1 MRPDY
6 ELHGRQIW
14 AKPTSTSSSVT
25 LHCTPF
31 TLPSGGRL
39 TVDSTS
45 ILTLTENAIF
55 EPECTGGVPINPV
68 SGGSAVIDLRD
79 PFYASTSPQIYAIAA
94 ATVLSYMLVI
104 MLFITPRT
112 FLVGG
117 ASGGGWFLGRRG
129 VISGAS
135 GSTSVIGVGRRPWL
149 QKVAALTVAV
159 SLIIATA
166 DTFKVAEKQYNAG
179 YQDASALTDEVV
191 AGLEIRVVRVISDTC
206 LWLAQVQTLI
216 RLFPRHKEKVIIKW
230 TGFALIVLD
239 TIFSILDNFMHNAGR
254 TRPRRFVDAIP
265 ALSYLFALAL
275 SLLYAAWVIYY
286 SLSKRRYAFFHP
298 KMRNICLVA
307 VLSLTAVLVPVV
319 FFVLDISKPN
329 VAGWGDYV
337 RWVGAAAASV
347 VVWEWVERI
356 EALERDERKDGILG
370 REIFD
375 GDEMLEVTPSEE
387 VNWSRG
393 RCGPGTGGE
402 AGHDGRVTTTG
413 WGGMTNAANHISRSR
428 LPPHQGHQQRAE
440 ARDRRHDTAV
450 TEVARPST
458 ALHGHPPT
466 PPLAVAS
473 PVSRANTTSAA
484 STVYAVHYHPVSE
497 PTPSV
502 GTPLNSR
509 TEEHSKPDQAPQ
521 SSLECTRSQLNHQ
534 TDNNPSR
541 APVEAEAIAPQIQS
555 VSRWQNV
562 TNPFKRRRAS
572 PPPEVSGATSQATE
586 PRTSGNTR
594 RQPRPGSY
602 SLVRLRGIRRSR
614 APDVPL
620 PVMVIPAQ
628 PRGRVWS
635 PAVSE
640 DANALAP
647 SAADAPIDGSF
658 ENGDRTKGKA
668 TERHGPTIDVT
679 QRSTADPSP
688 TANPSP
694 LPGTSGV
701 SSPASATHAVLSQR
715 GHLKIYEEV
724 PKPSPTQIPRQSLN
738 RNSDEVSEPSQ
749 LDVRQ
754 SMPSREHGSAKY
766 GPSQDFGGVFNDTSI
781 TQRKSSL
788 DEEHPHRVR
797 PPEG

>member
-1 MRPDY
+1 MPPGHH
-6 ELHGRQIW
+6 LHDRQIW
-14 AKPTSTSSSVT
+14 AAPTSTSSSAT

-31 TLPSGGRL
+31 TLPSRGFL
-39 TVDSTS
+39 TIDSTS
-45 ILTLTENAIF
+45 ILTLTQNAVF
-55 EPECTGGVPINPV
+55 QPECTGGISIDSI

-94 ATVLSYMLVI
+94 ATVFSYMLVI

-112 FLVGG
+112 FCVGG
-117 ASGGGWFLGRRG
+117 ASGGVGFLGRG
-129 VISGAS
+129 GMISGAS

-149 QKVAALTVAV
+149 QKVAALTVAI
-159 SLIIATA
+159 SLTIATA
-166 DTFKVAEKQYNAG
+166 NTFKVAERQYNSG

-191 AGLEIRVVRVISDTC
+191 GGLEIRVVRVISDTC

-239 TIFSILDNFMHNAGR
+239 TIFSILDNFMNNAGR

-298 KMRNICLVA
+298 KMRNICLVS
-307 VLSLTAVLVPVV
+307 VLSLTSVLIPVV

-329 VAGWGDYV
+329 VAGWGDFV

-387 VNWSRG
+387 VNWPRG
-393 RCGPGTGGE
+393 RGGPGAGRG
-402 AGHDGRVTTTG
+402 AGHDGGVTTTG
-413 WGGMTNAANHISRSR
+413 WGGLTYASNYISRSR
-428 LPPHQGHQQRAE
+428 QSPQQGHQYRTE
-440 ARDRRHDTAV
+440 ARDGRHETTA
-450 TEVARPST
+450 TEVVRPST

-466 PPLAVAS
+466 PPPAMAS
-473 PVSRANTTSAA
+473 PVSRADTTSAA
-484 STVYAVHYHPVSE
+484 STAYAVHYHPVRE
-497 PTPSV
+497 PTPLV
-502 GTPLNSR
+502 GTPLDSGIEENSR
-509 TEEHSKPDQAPQ
+509 EDQAPQ
-521 SSLECTRSQLNHQ
+521 SSLERAQSRFDDR
-534 TDNNPSR
+534 TDINPTR
-541 APVEAEAIAPQIQS
+541 APVEAGAIIPQIHS

-562 TNPFKRRRAS
+562 PNPFKRRRAS
-572 PPPEVSGATSQATE
+572 PPPEVSGATSRAME
-586 PRTSGNTR
+586 PQPSGNIF

-602 SLVRLRGIRRSR
+602 SLSRLRGIRRPR
-614 APDVPL
+614 VPDVQL

-640 DANALAP
+640 NARAIAP
-647 SAADAPIDGSF
+647 GATEAPIDGSSTTS
-658 ENGDRTKGKA
+658 DKAKGKA
-668 TERHGPTIDVT
+668 IERHGSSTNIIQTSTIDPIQPQDT
-679 QRSTADPSP
+679 PHLSP
-688 TANPSP
+688 PTN
-694 LPGTSGV
+694 
-701 SSPASATHAVLSQR
+701 ATDAVPFQQ
-715 GHLKIYEEV
+715 GHLTIYEEG
-724 PKPSPTQIPRQSLN
+724 PKRSPSRYSPQTLN
-738 RNSDEVSEPSQ
+738 VRSDEVSEQSQ
-749 LDVRQ
+749 LEYGRQ
-754 SMPSREHGSAKY
+754 
-766 GPSQDFGGVFNDTSI
+766 
-781 TQRKSSL
+781 
-788 DEEHPHRVR
+788 
-797 PPEG
+797 

>member
-1 MRPDY
+1 MPPGQ
-6 ELHGRQIW
+6 EVHGRQIW
-14 AKPTSTSSSVT
+14 ATPTSTSSSVT

-31 TLPSGGRL
+31 TLPSRGFL

-45 ILTLTENAIF
+45 VVTLTQNAVF
-55 EPECTGGVPINPV
+55 QPECTGGVSVSPA

-112 FLVGG
+112 FFVGG
-117 ASGGGWFLGRRG
+117 AGGGVGLLGRRG
-129 VISGAS
+129 MMGGVS
-135 GSTSVIGVGRRPWL
+135 GSTSVVGVGRRPWL
-149 QKVAALTVAV
+149 QKVAALTVAI
-159 SLIIATA
+159 SLTIATA
-166 DTFKVAEKQYNAG
+166 DTFKVAERQYNAG

-191 AGLEIRVVRVISDTC
+191 GGLEIRVVRVISDTC

-239 TIFSILDNFMHNAGR
+239 TIFSILDNFMDNAGR

-286 SLSKRRYAFFHP
+286 SLSKRRYAFFHL
-298 KMRNICLVA
+298 KMRNVCLVA
-307 VLSLTAVLVPVV
+307 VLSLTAVLIPVV

-387 VNWSRG
+387 VNWPRG
-393 RCGPGTGGE
+393 RCGPGAGGG
-402 AGHDGRVTTTG
+402 AGQDGGVTTTG
-413 WGGMTNAANHISRSR
+413 WGGMPNAANHISRSR
-428 LPPHQGHQQRAE
+428 LPPHQDHQRRTK
-440 ARDRRHDTAV
+440 ARDMRHETTVSEIMRSSA
-450 TEVARPST
+450 AP
-458 ALHGHPPT
+458 HGYPPT

-473 PVSRANTTSAA
+473 PVSRADTTSAA

-502 GTPLNSR
+502 GTPLSSGIDERSR
-509 TEEHSKPDQAPQ
+509 RNQAPQ
-521 SSLECTRSQLNHQ
+521 SSLEGTRSQSSRQ
-534 TDNNPSR
+534 IGSNPSR
-541 APVEAEAIAPQIQS
+541 APVEPEAITPQIQS
-555 VSRWQNV
+555 VNRWQNV

-572 PPPEVSGATSQATE
+572 PPPEVSGATSRATE
-586 PRTSGNTR
+586 PRQSGTIQ

-602 SLVRLRGIRRSR
+602 SHSLGRLRGMKRSR
-614 APDVPL
+614 APDVSL
-620 PVMVIPAQ
+620 PVIVIPAQ

-640 DANALAP
+640 DADAIAP
-647 SAADAPIDGSF
+647 GVAEASLNGSF
-658 ENGDRTKGKA
+658 ANGDRAKGKA
-668 TERHGPTIDVT
+668 IERHGPSMKVA
-679 QRSTADPSP
+679 QRSTVDPSP
-688 TANPSP
+688 PPDISAI
-694 LPGTSGV
+694 
-701 SSPASATHAVLSQR
+701 SSPTNATNCELSQR
-715 GHLKIYEEV
+715 GI
-724 PKPSPTQIPRQSLN
+724 
-738 RNSDEVSEPSQ
+738 
-749 LDVRQ
+749 
-754 SMPSREHGSAKY
+754 
-766 GPSQDFGGVFNDTSI
+766 
-781 TQRKSSL
+781 
-788 DEEHPHRVR
+788 
-797 PPEG
+797 

>member
-1 MRPDY
+1 MPPGHR
-6 ELHGRQIW
+6 LHGRQIW
-14 AKPTSTSSSVT
+14 ATPTSTSNSAT

-31 TLPSGGRL
+31 TLPSRGLL
-39 TVDSTS
+39 TIDSTS
-45 ILTLTENAIF
+45 IITLTRDAIF
-55 EPECTGGVPINPV
+55 QPECTGGVSINPV
-68 SGGSAVIDLRD
+68 SGGSAVIGLRD

-94 ATVLSYMLVI
+94 ATMLSYMLVI
-104 MLFITPRT
+104 MLFITSRT

-117 ASGGGWFLGRRG
+117 ASGGVGFLGRRG
-129 VISGAS
+129 MISGAS
-135 GSTSVIGVGRRPWL
+135 GSTSVTGVGRRPWL

-159 SLIIATA
+159 SLTIATT
-166 DTFKVAEKQYNAG
+166 DTFKVAERQYNVG
-179 YQDASALTDEVV
+179 YQDANALTDQVV
-191 AGLEIRVVRVISDTC
+191 GGLEIRVVRVISDTC

-239 TIFSILDNFMHNAGR
+239 TIFSILDNFMNNAGR

-307 VLSLTAVLVPVV
+307 VLSLTAVLIPVV

-387 VNWSRG
+387 VNWPRG
-393 RCGPGTGGE
+393 RRGLGPGGG
-402 AGHDGRVTTTG
+402 AGHDESVKTTG
-413 WGGMTNAANHISRSR
+413 WGGLTNAANQISKSG
-428 LPPHQGHQQRAE
+428 LPPQQVYQHRSE
-440 ARDRRHDTAV
+440 ARDRRRETIV
-450 TEVARPST
+450 TEVVRSST
-458 ALHGHPPT
+458 ALHGHPST
-466 PPLAVAS
+466 PPPAVAS
-473 PVSRANTTSAA
+473 PVNRADTTSAT

-497 PTPSV
+497 RTTPV
-502 GTPLNSR
+502 GTPLNSGI
-509 TEEHSKPDQAPQ
+509 EEPSRQTQAPQ
-521 SSLECTRSQLNHQ
+521 LSLDGAQCQMNAQ
-534 TDNNPSR
+534 TDNNPST
-541 APVEAEAIAPQIQS
+541 APMEAEAIHPQIHS

-562 TNPFKRRRAS
+562 PNPFKRRRAS
-572 PPPEVSGATSQATE
+572 PPLEISSATSRATE
-586 PRTSGNTR
+586 PRTPADTPRQR
-594 RQPRPGSY
+594 RLGSY
-602 SLVRLRGIRRSR
+602 SLDRLRGVKKSR

-640 DANALAP
+640 DADAIAP
-647 SAADAPIDGSF
+647 GAAEAPIDGPCT
-658 ENGDRTKGKA
+658 NGDRAKGKA
-668 TERHGPTIDVT
+668 IERHGPSTNVT
-679 QRSTADPSP
+679 QRSTTDPFHASAIPGIPSP
-688 TANPSP
+688 SN
-694 LPGTSGV
+694 
-701 SSPASATHAVLSQR
+701 ATNAMLSQR
-715 GHLKIYEEV
+715 GHLTICEDG
-724 PKPSPTQIPRQSLN
+724 PQQNSTQLLRHSPQICSLEGRQS
-738 RNSDEVSEPSQ
+738 VT
-749 LDVRQ
+749 
-754 SMPSREHGSAKY
+754 SREHGNARHGSSR
-766 GPSQDFGGVFNDTSI
+766 GSGGVFHDVSVVR
-781 TQRKSSL
+781 RKSSS

-797 PPEG
+797 PPEA